1 MMFGLFSVDASGRQS
16 KVVRGD
22 DDARIEKRERG
33 TVESCALL

>member
-22 DDARIEKRERG
+22 DDTKIKKRERG